1 MTTQEI
7 TNVNWNSAPTMGR
20 KPWSICPTC
29 LEVIDSLGRCGC
41 DYNHTPENALVW
53 VVVNGFDLALFPW
66 EDADA
71 AVAEAEAVL
80 QEKED
85 RPGLGLEVDVLPWEV
100 ATEAGETAVWLGS
113 DDGPSE
119 LDLME
124 ADLLALRA
132 GLVKPIVRLSKA
144 QMDEIEQ
151 ERPGAE
157 MCERPYL
164 F

>member
-7 TNVNWNSAPTMGR
+7 TNV
-20 KPWSICPTC
+20 
-29 LEVIDSLGRCGC
+29 
-41 DYNHTPENALVW
+41 
-53 VVVNGFDLALFPW
+53 
-66 EDADA
+66 
-71 AVAEAEAVL
+71 
-80 QEKED
+80 
-85 RPGLGLEVDVLPWEV
+85 PWEV
-100 ATEAGETAVWLGS
+100 ATDAGETAVWLGG
-113 DDGPSE
+113 DDQPSE
-119 LDLME
+119 WELME

-157 MCERPYL
+157 LCERPYL